1 MNAIRTF
8 GSRPSVRKVIAV
20 DIDEVL
26 CPFFRPLLKWRKVNP
41 TSEKY
46 PYRFK
51 DVMNISETHSK
62 RLVEKFYRSNEF
74 KTLEPIQGSQNG
86 MAYLKGLGYKVY
98 AVSGRQSV
106 ARGQTEEWIQQHFPY
121 TIDDVILTN
130 SFTKHNIPKVDMCHA
145 LGANIIIDDNTDICN
160 ECTVDGIRAL
170 NFIGDPVY
178 PWCAENPRAVQSWTD
193 VTLSMTEI
201 ESEPSFLGPGT
212 F

>member
-8 GSRPSVRKVIAV
+8 GFRPTVRKVIAV

-26 CPFFRPLLKWRKVNP
+26 CPFFRPLLKWRKVTP

-62 RLVEKFYRSNEF
+62 HLVEKFYQSGDF
-74 KTLEPIQGSQNG
+74 KALEPIQGSQHG

-106 ARGQTEEWIQQHFPY
+106 AREHTEEWIQQHFPY
-121 TIDDVILTN
+121 TVDDVILTN
-130 SFTKHNIPKVDMCHA
+130 SFTKNSIPKVDMCHA
-145 LGANIIIDDNTDICN
+145 LGANIIIDDNIDICN

-178 PWCAENPRAVQSWTD
+178 PWCVENPRAVRSWMD